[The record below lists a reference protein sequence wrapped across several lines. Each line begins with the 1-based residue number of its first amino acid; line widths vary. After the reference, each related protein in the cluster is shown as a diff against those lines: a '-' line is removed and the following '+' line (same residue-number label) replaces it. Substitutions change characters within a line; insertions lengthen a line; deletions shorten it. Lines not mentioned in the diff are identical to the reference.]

1 MFGSWQADRAR
12 GRHRST
18 SLVEITPAVAADLA
32 ALSEALDEPGADLSV
47 LLHQLAA
54 DAKFA
59 VSTFVGLT
67 VRLTVDGE
75 SSNLSA
81 FEAGSASADVR
92 ASLLLPLPAAGDGV
106 GTDLVLYASTPG
118 AFTDLAAD
126 LAWLTGR
133 KLTEFALDEHLVVA
147 ASDEV
152 DGVFARSLINQ
163 AIGMLIARGHTPEQ
177 AERELD
183 AGAVRD
189 GVHRH
194 IAARQLLTGTDDA
207 VPDAL

>member
-12 GRHRST
+12 GRFRST

-32 ALSEALDEPGADLSV
+32 ALSEALDEPGADLAV

-59 VSTFVGLT
+59 VGTFLGLT
-67 VRLTVDGE
+67 VRLTANGE
-75 SSNLSA
+75 SSNLTA
-81 FEAGSASADVR
+81 FEAGATSGDVQ
-92 ASLLLPLPAAGDGV
+92 ASLLLQLHLAGDGV
-106 GTDLVLYASTPG
+106 GTDLVLYASALG

-133 KLTEFALDEHLVVA
+133 HLTEVVLDQHLVVPS
-147 ASDEV
+147 SDEV
-152 DGVFARSLINQ
+152 DGLFARSLVNQ

-177 AERELD
+177 AE
-183 AGAVRD
+183 
-189 GVHRH
+189 
-194 IAARQLLTGTDDA
+194 
-207 VPDAL
+207 